1 MLANDPLWRALRLA
15 APARRKILFAIMLGV
30 AASGSALALSATS
43 AWLIARAWEMPPVL
57 MLSVAVV
64 SVRALG
70 ISRGA
75 LRYLERLS
83 THDAALDGTTNARVA
98 IYRQLSVGNPQVLSR
113 TRRGELLVR
122 TGADVDRISQVL
134 VRAIVPVTVAAV
146 MSVAAIVIVG
156 VMSVPAAAALAIAL
170 LVAVVVAPWLA
181 ARGARLQQSRTADL
195 RTEFAAY
202 ASTVLEHSAELRVT
216 GRLDQMLAEARRA
229 AEQARRASDRTAWHA
244 ALSSASIPVAAG
256 FAVIAALLAAI
267 GSTELRPTSLAV
279 LVLVPLAVTEIAS
292 ALPAAAIE
300 LGHARRAAVRLMDL
314 LDRAESGSEEGR
326 ARVEVPEVDVP
337 RGGRIAVVGPSGS
350 GKTTLLLTLAAQHPS
365 AAYFS
370 EDGHVFRTSIFENLR
385 VSHGALTTEE
395 AWHALRLVGLD
406 EWVRE
411 VGIDFVLRSGE
422 RSLSAGQR
430 RRLLLARALVS
441 PAQVL
446 LLDEPTENL
455 DETSARHVLKWLLDP
470 DSDLLVPDRAVVL
483 ATHAPVPPGIDTV
496 TVGRAL
502 PAVHRSTV

>member
-15 APARRKILFAIMLGV
+15 TPARRKILFAIVLGV

-70 ISRGA
+70 ISRGV

-83 THDAALDGTTNARVA
+83 THDAALDGTTNARVS
-98 IYRQLSVGNPQVLSR
+98 IYRQLSVGDPEVVSR
-113 TRRGELLVR
+113 TRRGELLMR

-134 VRAIVPVTVAAV
+134 VRAIVPATVAVV
-146 MSVAAIVIVG
+146 MSMAAVTIVG
-156 VMSVPAAAALAIAL
+156 LISVPAAAALAIAL
-170 LVAVVVAPWLA
+170 VVAVVAAPWLA
-181 ARGARLQQSRTADL
+181 SRGARLQQSRTADW
-195 RTEFAAY
+195 RTDFAAY

-216 GRLDQMLAEARRA
+216 GRLDQMLGEARRA

-267 GSTELRPTSLAV
+267 GSTDLSPTSLAV
-279 LVLVPLAVTEIAS
+279 LVLVPLAVTEIAG

-300 LGHARRAAVRLMDL
+300 LGHARRAAVRLTDL
-314 LDRAESGSEEGR
+314 LDRAAAGGQQR
-326 ARVEVPEVDVP
+326 ARVEVPKVDVTP
-337 RGGRIAVVGPSGS
+337 GGRLAVTGPSGS
-350 GKTTLLLTLAAQHPS
+350 GKTTLLLKLAEQDPS

-370 EDGHVFRTSIFENLR
+370 EDAHLFRTSIFENLR
-385 VSHGALTTEE
+385 VSNGALTTEN

-406 EWVRE
+406 DWVRE
-411 VGIDFVLRSGE
+411 VGLDHVLSSGE

-455 DETSARHVLKWLLDP
+455 DDASARHLLEWLLDP
-470 DSDLLVPDRAVVL
+470 GVDLLVPDRTVVL
-483 ATHAPVPPGIDTV
+483 ATHAPVPPGVDTV
-496 TVGRAL
+496 VVGT
-502 PAVHRSTV
+502 PADESMLS